1 MIRTPMLYV
10 IAQFALF
17 GIFFITYWTLPGS
30 STGILPTIGGISVAV
45 AFAVLAAAGYEH
57 LARNRSLPNITPTPQ
72 SQSGLITTGIYARIR
87 HPIYTAVF
95 AAFLGAALQHGHP
108 LLFLFVGVLIVFFT
122 FKSRY
127 EEALL
132 VDQFP
137 TEYPAYR
144 ARTWRFL
151 PFV

>member
-57 LARNRSLPNITPTPQ
+57 LARNRSLPNITPHPAIAKRFDHDRHLCPYPPPDLHRCLR
-72 SQSGLITTGIYARIR
+72 SIFRRGASARAS
-87 HPIYTAVF
+87 AVVPF
-95 AAFLGAALQHGHP
+95 CRRVDRLLHFQVAL
-108 LLFLFVGVLIVFFT
+108 
-122 FKSRY
+122 
-127 EEALL
+127 
-132 VDQFP
+132 
-137 TEYPAYR
+137 
-144 ARTWRFL
+144 
-151 PFV
+151 